1 VAVKAL
7 FYCMVLFVGMI
18 LFLIVKEPY
27 TLKAVNADGEIIPDI
42 ELFNAQNYQLKESG
56 VESIVSSKRLARFG
70 DVDKLYMVE
79 ASHKNK
85 EGLHS
90 TLSSNEAILKDKVID
105 FLTNS
110 HFRRD
115 DGIGLDGEFIRY
127 DTIKGI
133 LSSEKPFIF
142 LQNQSRT
149 TGMSFVYQM
158 KEGILNAHA
167 IHAYIETE
175 KMTGKKK

>member
-1 VAVKAL
+1 MAVKAL
-7 FYCMVLFVGMI
+7 FYCMVLFVGMM

-27 TLKAVNADGEIIPDI
+27 TLKATDANGEIIPDI

-56 VESIVSSKRLARFG
+56 VESIVTSTRLARYG
-70 DVDKLYMVE
+70 DIDKLYVIE
-79 ASHKNK
+79 AQHKNQ

-90 TLSSNEAILKDKVID
+90 TLTSDEAILKDKVID

-110 HFRRD
+110 HFRRE
-115 DGIGLDGEFIRY
+115 DGLGLDGEFIRY

-133 LSSEKPFIF
+133 LSSEKAFVF
-142 LQNQSRT
+142 LQNQSKT
-149 TGMSFVYQM
+149 HGASFVYQM
-158 KEGILNAHA
+158 KEGLLNANA

-175 KMTGKKK
+175 KPTGKKK

>member
-1 VAVKAL
+1 
-7 FYCMVLFVGMI
+7 MVMFVGMM

-27 TLKAVNADGEIIPDI
+27 TLKAVSADGKIIPDI
-42 ELFNAQNYQLKESG
+42 ELFNAKNYQLKENG
-56 VESIVSSKRLARFG
+56 VESIVSSKRLARYG
-70 DVDKLYMVE
+70 DVDTLYEIE
-79 ASHKNK
+79 ASHKNS

-90 TLSSNEAILKDKVID
+90 TLISDEALLKDKVID

-127 DTIKGI
+127 DTVKGI
-133 LSSEKPFIF
+133 LSSEKPFVF

-149 TGMSFVYQM
+149 TGSSFVYQM
-158 KEGILNAHA
+158 KEGILNAQT

-175 KMTGKKK
+175 KTTGKKK